1 MLGAGPFGHVGANL
15 ADHLQG
21 CVRVHAVDPGQ
32 VHPRHL
38 IQVGPDIEARRVP
51 LMGLFTIGS
60 RRFAVAAVLKPFQ
73 LGCNLPVALGNLILI
88 EPIQLQS
95 LGQLED
101 VFLPPVPPQGLGDG
115 RLVGLDPGI
124 AQS

>member
-1 MLGAGPFGHVGANL
+1 MAGTLPLGHVRANL
-15 ADHLQG
+15 AHHLQG
-21 CVRVHAVDPGQ
+21 RVGVHAGNPGQ

-73 LGCNLPVALGNLILI
+73 LGFNLPVALGNLILI
-88 EPIQLQS
+88 HPVQLQG

-101 VFLPPVPPQGLGDG
+101 MFLPPVPCNDLAMVASSALI
-115 RLVGLDPGI
+115 R
-124 AQS
+124 